1 MAWLLLVVAGLL
13 EVAWASVLPSTR
25 GLTRPGPTALFV
37 FLLAG
42 SMYLLAKA
50 TETIPLGTAYVIW
63 TGIGAVGAASVG
75 MLRGDPVTGLRIF
88 FLAVI
93 VVGIVGLKTTSTA

>member
-1 MAWLLLVVAGLL
+1 MAWLLLVIAGLL
-13 EVAWASVLPSTR
+13 EVSWASVLPSTE
-25 GLTRPGPTALFV
+25 GLSKPAPTVAFLV
-37 FLLAG
+37 LLAG

-50 TETIPLGTAYVIW
+50 TETIPLGTAYVVW

-75 MLRGDPVTGLRIF
+75 MLRGEPVTALRIV

-93 VVGIVGLKTTSTA
+93 VVGIVGLQSTSNA